1 MQNIVTLGRR
11 LVPIEHIAFVEPFDP
26 AANSQFKTEKPYK
39 ARVVL
44 INRESVLTEATPAS
58 FAETHGFRMLPE
70 DSVATNPAI
79 TFKVETF
86 APSEGFNPA
95 KPYATRLMWR
105 DQDGNEQSKLL
116 LTKPEAVIA
125 LALRGQTEPAPAET
139 ETPRRPSQPRTPRRR
154 AAARADQS

>member
-11 LVPIEHIAFVEPFDP
+11 LVPIEQIAFVEPFDP
-26 AANSQFKTEKPYK
+26 AANPEFKPEKAYK

-44 INRESVLTEATPAS
+44 LNRDSVLTEDTPQTFVKA
-58 FAETHGFRMLPE
+58 HRFRMLS
-70 DSVATNPAI
+70 DDAVATNPAI

-86 APSEGFNPA
+86 APNEGFKPA

-116 LTKPEAVIA
+116 LSKPETVIA
-125 LALRGQTEPAPAET
+125 VSVRGEAEPVDA
-139 ETPRRPSQPRTPRRR
+139 ETPRRPVRPRAPRRNVR
-154 AAARADQS
+154 AAADQS